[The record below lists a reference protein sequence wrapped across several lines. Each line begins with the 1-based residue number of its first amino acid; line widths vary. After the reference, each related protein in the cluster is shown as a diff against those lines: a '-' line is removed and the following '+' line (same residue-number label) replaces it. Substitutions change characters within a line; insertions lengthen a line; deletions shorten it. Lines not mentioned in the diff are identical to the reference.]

1 MRPGTEGILEFLG
14 KLEKHL
20 PHVASRNPLVSLRDL
35 EEFAKALKE
44 DPLGRADEI
53 FLTMATL
60 VYDDEGEEAMA
71 DLVRAYFH
79 DMPQDSQTMLAL
91 YLAKQAFKK

>member
-1 MRPGTEGILEFLG
+1 MRPGPEGIWEFLG

-35 EEFAKALKE
+35 KEFANALKQ

-71 DLVRAYFH
+71 DLFRAYFH

-91 YLAKQAFKK
+91 YLAKQALKK